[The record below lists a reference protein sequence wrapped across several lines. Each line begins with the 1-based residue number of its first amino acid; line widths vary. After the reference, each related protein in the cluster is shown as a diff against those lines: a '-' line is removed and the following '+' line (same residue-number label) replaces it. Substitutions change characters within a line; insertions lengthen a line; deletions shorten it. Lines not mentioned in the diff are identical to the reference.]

1 MTRQSSSVPPVIGIL
16 TVDIYHQVRRSL
28 QLENSDKRRFVA
40 TNRQKV
46 SRLIHATRSCCEA
59 MVNLKFISAGKSE

>member
-46 SRLIHATRSCCEA
+46 SRLTLFHSCCEV